1 MPLRSPSPGSRAGGR
16 SPERAAGRQTAS
28 VTKPPANYVKAESWL
43 LLMHQIPP
51 KPGYL
56 RVKIWR
62 RLQALGAV
70 AIKNSV
76 YALPN
81 TDETREDFEWVL
93 REIVKEGGEATLC
106 EARLVEGL
114 SDEQVQRSF
123 DAARDADYTEIADA
137 ARKLEAELPRGAVPE
152 NRRSQVEAEV
162 ARLRRRLTEVA
173 RIDFFAAP
181 GRDAAEGRVSGLEAR
196 LRPPGPATGKRE
208 KGGHGGV
215 AALRGRVWV
224 TRKGIH
230 VDRIASAWLIRRF
243 IDADAR
249 FKFVPAKGY
258 KPEAQELRFDMFEAE
273 FTHEGDLCTFEVL
286 VSRLG
291 LDDRAL
297 VPIAEIVHDIDLK
310 DSKFD
315 RPETP
320 GVDRLIAGIAMGH
333 RDDESRLERGSAM
346 FDDLYEYFSRKRG

>member
-1 MPLRSPSPGSRAGGR
+1 MKQHASGPPPLGD
-16 SPERAAGRQTAS
+16 E
-28 VTKPPANYVKAESWL
+28 VKAESWL
-43 LLMHQIPP
+43 LLIHQIPP

-56 RVKIWR
+56 RVKVWR

-76 YALPN
+76 YVLPN
-81 TDETREDFEWVL
+81 TDEAREDFEWVL

-114 SDEQVQRSF
+114 SDEEVQSSF
-123 DAARDADYTEIADA
+123 HAARDADYAEIAEA
-137 ARKLEAELPRGAVPE
+137 ARKLEAELPRKTIPE
-152 NRRSQVEAEV
+152 DRRSQVEADV

-181 GRDAAEGRVSGLEAR
+181 GREAAEGRVSGLEGR
-196 LRPPGPATGKRE
+196 LRPQRASDTE
-208 KGGHGGV
+208 KGRHGGV
-215 AALRGRVWV
+215 EECRGRVWV

-243 IDADAR
+243 VDADAR

-258 KPEAQELRFDMFEAE
+258 RPEATELRFDMFEAE

-297 VPIAEIVHDIDLK
+297 VPIAEIVHEIDLK
-310 DSKFD
+310 DSKFN
-315 RPETP
+315 RPETS
-320 GVDRLIAGIAMGH
+320 GIDRLIAGIAMGH
-333 RDDESRLERGSAM
+333 RDDESRLERGSAV
-346 FDDLYEYFSRKRG
+346 FDDLYAYFSRKRG